1 MADSDVESVTD
12 YAAVVVAAAVDSA
25 RAIARNHHRRGQPHN
40 RDGSASTSSDAASI
54 EPVSS
59 QKKTVH
65 LPQLAPRYLDTSV
78 KDDAQ
83 RKMSQQRRE
92 AAAVK
97 GRIQRMF
104 RELDAVDRTI
114 AKRESDR
121 TAVVNTRPDG
131 PVSKKAKRRHAEEL
145 VRHRELTAYK
155 PVRYNGPASKS
166 PSPVHRL
173 IYGEPRVALAM
184 PRAATS
190 MQ

>member
-1 MADSDVESVTD
+1 MGMADSDVESVTD

-25 RAIARNHHRRGQPHN
+25 RAIARNHRRRGQP
-40 RDGSASTSSDAASI
+40 RSASTFSDAASI

-131 PVSKKAKRRHAEEL
+131 PMSKKAKRRHAEEL